1 MVNKGGSRVAVA
13 TDGDALVNAIGMNG
27 ADVVELIAHA
37 SGPGDVRDVAR
48 AIEAAADDVIH
59 HAACISDPETARL
72 DTTHCGGADDG
83 DTLNYMVDILI
94 RLMNGDRR
102 RWFFFHLLICCFYD
116 VSGEIFRDAF
126 RDDSN
131 SFQRRT
137 IHGLHGDVIGRS
149 QRCKIDHDVGV
160 RMFSSRLFGCFVN

>member
-102 RWFFFHLLICCFYD
+102 RWVFFTFSFAVFMMFLVKF
-116 VSGEIFRDAF
+116 SGMPSAMIAIVFKDEQFMA
-126 RDDSN
+126 SMV
-131 SFQRRT
+131 T
-137 IHGLHGDVIGRS
+137 L
-149 QRCKIDHDVGV
+149 
-160 RMFSSRLFGCFVN
+160 